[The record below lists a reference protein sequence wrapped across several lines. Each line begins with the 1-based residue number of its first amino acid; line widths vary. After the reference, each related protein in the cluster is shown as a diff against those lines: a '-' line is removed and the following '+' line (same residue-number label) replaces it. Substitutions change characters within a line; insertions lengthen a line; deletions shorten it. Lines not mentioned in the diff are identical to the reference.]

1 MLWRRCATLPHSSG
15 CSTIAVLGL
24 SFRVRNGTGRLP
36 QAMTAANL
44 QFFQPP
50 CQGMGS
56 SGGSGTGWWTR
67 VPLSIACGRPCSL
80 PQAGCAAGLM
90 PPPLMGVGVVLSS
103 TISAGRL
110 RPLRGVHVRSIDHV
124 FCMGSSE
131 AVGLHGILILEG
143 ASRLDAFS
151 GYPIRT

>member
-1 MLWRRCATLPHSSG
+1 
-15 CSTIAVLGL
+15 
-24 SFRVRNGTGRLP
+24 
-36 QAMTAANL
+36 
-44 QFFQPP
+44 
-50 CQGMGS
+50 
-56 SGGSGTGWWTR
+56 
-67 VPLSIACGRPCSL
+67 
-80 PQAGCAAGLM
+80 M

-131 AVGLHGILILEG
+131 ARRLHGILILEG

>member
-1 MLWRRCATLPHSSG
+1 
-15 CSTIAVLGL
+15 
-24 SFRVRNGTGRLP
+24 
-36 QAMTAANL
+36 
-44 QFFQPP
+44 
-50 CQGMGS
+50 MGS

-67 VPLSIACGRPCSL
+67 VPCSIACGLPCIL
-80 PQAGCAAGLM
+80 PQVVSAVGVDAAT
-90 PPPLMGVGVVLSS
+90 PPGVGVVLSS

-131 AVGLHGILILEG
+131 ALRLHGILILEG